1 MIEQGHI
8 WKKFSF
14 FD

>member
-1 MIEQGHI
+1 MIEQGHV
-8 WKKFSF
+8 WTKFSF